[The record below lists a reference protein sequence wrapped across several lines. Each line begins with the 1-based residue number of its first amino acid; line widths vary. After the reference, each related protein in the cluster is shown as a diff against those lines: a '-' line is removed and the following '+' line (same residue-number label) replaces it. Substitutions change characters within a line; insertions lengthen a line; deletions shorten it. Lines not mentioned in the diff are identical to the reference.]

1 MSFFSTAR
9 LLSDSL
15 FLKLVLL
22 HIFFLN
28 FCIQK
33 FAMPDRRR
41 FLQQSS
47 ILIGGAT
54 LASAL
59 NNSAFAI
66 FKNRISPA
74 DQVNIGA
81 IGINGMGWSNVV
93 AALKVPGVNLVAV
106 CDVDK
111 NVIDK
116 RLGDLQ
122 KLNVDA
128 SKVKTYGD
136 YRKLLQQKDVDAVI
150 IGTPDHW
157 HALIMIEACQ
167 AGKDVYVEKPVGN
180 SIMECRA
187 MVAAQKKYNRVVQ
200 AGQWQRSQQ
209 HFRDAVDFVY
219 SGQLGNI
226 RTVKVWCYQGWMKPA
241 PVVPDSAPPTGV
253 DYKTWLGPAP
263 TRPFNSSRF
272 HFNFR
277 WFWDYAGGLMTDWGV
292 HLLDYGLLGMKAP
305 VPKTVVSL
313 GGKFAYPELA
323 QETPDTLTAL
333 YEFDNF
339 NLVWDHAMGI
349 DNGSYGRDHGIAY
362 IGNNGTLIV
371 DRGGWEVIE
380 EKQSKNKVSKP
391 LVKRSDNGL
400 DKHWENFISV
410 VRSRKTNE
418 LNCPI
423 DAGAHVATVAQ
434 MGNISFRSGQRV
446 IWNKATGKFTEEKLN
461 QKYLMKE
468 YHNGYKLPLVV

>member
-1 MSFFSTAR
+1 MS
-9 LLSDSL
+9 
-15 FLKLVLL
+15 
-22 HIFFLN
+22 
-28 FCIQK
+28 
-33 FAMPDRRR
+33 DRRR

-47 ILIGGAT
+47 LLIGGAT
-54 LASAL
+54 LVSAS
-59 NNSAFAI
+59 NNQAFAI
-66 FKNRISPA
+66 FKNKIAPA
-74 DQVNIGA
+74 DQINIGA
-81 IGINGMGWSNVV
+81 IGINGMGWSNVKS
-93 AALKVPGVNLVAV
+93 ALKIPGVNLVAV
-106 CDVDK
+106 CDIDQ

-116 RLGDLQ
+116 RLGELAAL
-122 KLNVDA
+122 KFDA
-128 SKVKTYGD
+128 TKVKRYGN
-136 YRKLLQQKDVDAVI
+136 YKQLLAQKDIDAVI

-157 HALIMIEACQ
+157 HALIMIDALQ

-180 SIMECRA
+180 SIAECRA
-187 MVAAQKKYNRVVQ
+187 MVAAQKRYNKVVQ

-209 HFRDAVDFVY
+209 HFKDAVDFVY

-241 PVVPDSAPPTGV
+241 PVVPDSAPPAGV

-263 TRPFNSSRF
+263 TKAFNSSRF

-313 GGKFAYPELA
+313 GGKFAYPDLA

-362 IGNNGTLIV
+362 IGNNGTLV
-371 DRGGWEVIE
+371 LYRDGWEVIE
-380 EKQSKNKVSKP
+380 EKQGKNKVSKP
-391 LVKRSDNGL
+391 FAAKSDNGL

-410 VRSRKTNE
+410 VRSRKMDE

-423 DAGAHVATVAQ
+423 EAGAHVATVAQ
-434 MGNISFRSGQRV
+434 MGNISFKTGQRV
-446 IWNKATGKFTEEKLN
+446 VWDKAAGKFTDEKLN

-468 YHNGYKLPLVV
+468 YHNGYKLPAIA

>member
-1 MSFFSTAR
+1 MS
-9 LLSDSL
+9 
-15 FLKLVLL
+15 
-22 HIFFLN
+22 H
-28 FCIQK
+28 
-33 FAMPDRRR
+33 RRR
-41 FLQQSS
+41 FLKQTST
-47 ILIGGAT
+47 ILGGAT
-54 LASAL
+54 LISAFD
-59 NNSAFAI
+59 NSAFAML
-66 FKNRISPA
+66 KKQVSPA
-74 DQVNIGA
+74 DQVNIAA
-81 IGINGMGWSNVV
+81 IGINGMGWANVTS
-93 AALKVPGVNLVAV
+93 ALKVAGVNLVAL

-111 NVIDK
+111 NVLDK
-116 RLGDLQ
+116 RMADLA
-122 KLNVDA
+122 KLKVDA
-128 SKVKTYGD
+128 GKIKTYTD
-136 YRKLLQQKDVDAVI
+136 YRKLLEQKDIDAVI

-157 HALIMIEACQ
+157 HALIMIAACQ

-180 SIMECRA
+180 SIGECRA
-187 MVAAQKKYNRVVQ
+187 MVAAQKRYNRVVQ

-209 HFRDAVDFVY
+209 HFKDAVNFVY

-226 RTVKVWCYQGWMKPA
+226 RTVKVWCYQGWMKPG
-241 PVVPDSAPPTGV
+241 PVVPDTAPPAGV
-253 DYKTWLGPAP
+253 DYKAWLGPAQ
-263 TRPFNSSRF
+263 TRPFNASRF

-313 GGKFAYPELA
+313 GGKFAYPDLL

-362 IGNNGTLIV
+362 IGNNGTLIL

-380 EKQSKNKVSKP
+380 EKQGKNKVSKP
-391 LVKRSDNGL
+391 LEQRSDNGL

-410 VRSRKTNE
+410 VRSRKINE

-423 DAGAHVATVAQ
+423 EAGAHVATVAQ

-446 IWNKATGKFTEEKLN
+446 IWDKVAEKFTDDKLN
-461 QKYLMKE
+461 RQYLMKE
-468 YHNGYKLPLVV
+468 YENGYKLPIV